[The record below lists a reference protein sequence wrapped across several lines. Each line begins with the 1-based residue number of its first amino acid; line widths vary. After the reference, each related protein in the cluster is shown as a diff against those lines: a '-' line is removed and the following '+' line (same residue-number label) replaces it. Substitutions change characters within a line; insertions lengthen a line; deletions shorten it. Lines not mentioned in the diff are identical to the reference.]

1 MSYDSLFSKDYKGHP
16 RRQDEQRRTPRE
28 LLAIRGRLI
37 GMAAILIP
45 MLFAGIALESQGKT
59 PPEPS
64 PLRAVPDD
72 SSRIRKV
79 LLLPAHPESAPLAAA
94 PEAKASTENVLSI
107 KVLAGDTLSTIFTR
121 HGLSAA
127 TLAKLQATKHGK
139 RLARIRP
146 GQTLSLYMNEQNVL
160 QRLILPLDIQ
170 HSLHLIRGHKN
181 FHSVQISKKLKTRL
195 NYAEARITNS
205 LFLAGKKSGLSDDLI
220 MQMVDIFGWDIDFAL
235 DIRTGD
241 HFTLIFEELYRA
253 GEKVAN
259 GSIIAAEFVNRGK
272 AIRAIRYTDA
282 SGHSDYYTPDGHSVR
297 KAFLRT
303 PVKFS
308 RISSR
313 FNLRRKH
320 PVLHRVRAHR
330 GVDYAAPRGTPI
342 RATGD
347 GKIAFASRKGG
358 YGKTL
363 IIRHGSTYSTLYAH
377 LSRFARGIRSGK
389 SVRQGQLVAYVG
401 SSGLATGPH
410 LHYEFR
416 VRGRHR
422 NPLTVALPKAK
433 SIAKRFRTDYQ
444 RHGHTLNSRL
454 NLISRLTLAQNSI
467 TVAKKH

>member
-1 MSYDSLFSKDYKGHP
+1 MSYDSFFSKDFKSRPP
-16 RRQDEQRRTPRE
+16 RQPALRRALGKLR
-28 LLAIRGRLI
+28 IQQGRVIALT
-37 GMAAILIP
+37 AILIP
-45 MLFAGIALESQGKT
+45 ILLSGMALDSQGNT
-59 PPEPS
+59 PPEPIQPPGNS
-64 PLRAVPDD
+64 EPA
-72 SSRIRKV
+72 SRIRQALPLPDYATIPSTRPKV
-79 LLLPAHPESAPLAAA
+79 PGKNA
-94 PEAKASTENVLSI
+94 LSI
-107 KVLAGDTLSTIFTR
+107 KVLAGDTLASIFSR
-121 HGLSAA
+121 QGLSAA
-127 TLAKLQATKHGK
+127 TLAKLLVTKHGK
-139 RLARIRP
+139 QLARIRA
-146 GQTLSLYMNEQNVL
+146 GQILTLYIGKIGEQKSLQH
-160 QRLILPLDIQ
+160 LILPLDVQ
-170 HSLHLIRGHKN
+170 HSLHLIRDHDN
-181 FHSVQISKKLKTRL
+181 FRSTLTSEKLEIRL
-195 NYAEARITNS
+195 NSAEATITNS

-241 HFTLIFEELYRA
+241 RFTLIFEELYRA

-259 GSIIAAEFVNRGK
+259 GSIVAAEFVNRGK
-272 AIRAIRYTDA
+272 AIRAVRYTDPN
-282 SGHSDYYTPDGHSVR
+282 GHSDYYTPNGHSLR

-342 RATGD
+342 RATGT

-389 SVRQGQLVAYVG
+389 SVRQGQLIAYVG

-422 NPLTVALPKAK
+422 NPLTVALPKAN
-433 SIAKRFRTDYQ
+433 SIAKRFRNDYQ
-444 RHGHTLNSRL
+444 RHSHPLNARL
-454 NLISRLTLAQNSI
+454 NLISRLTVAQN
-467 TVAKKH
+467 TTTELR

>member
-1 MSYDSLFSKDYKGHP
+1 MSYDYLFSKDRKNQAI
-16 RRQDEQRRTPRE
+16 RQAGPQRVFE
-28 LLAIRGRLI
+28 KLHAMRGRLI
-37 GMAAILIP
+37 AFGAILIP
-45 MLFAGIALESQGKT
+45 AFLTGMALDSQGN
-59 PPEPS
+59 PPSEPPSPSLQLEPS
-64 PLRAVPDD
+64 LRVQQALPLPDYAATPN
-72 SSRIRKV
+72 R
-79 LLLPAHPESAPLAAA
+79 PPSAKQA
-94 PEAKASTENVLSI
+94 TIQTISI
-107 KVLAGDTLSTIFTR
+107 KVLAGDTLASLFSR
-121 HGLSAA
+121 YGLSAA
-127 TLAKLQATKHGK
+127 TLAKLQVTKHGK
-139 RLARIRP
+139 QLARIRP
-146 GQTLSLYMNEQNVL
+146 GQTLTLYIDDKKNL
-160 QRLILPLDIQ
+160 QRLVLPLDVK
-170 HSLHLIRGHKN
+170 HSLHLIREHNN
-181 FHSVQISKKLKTRL
+181 FRSTKISEKLETRL
-195 NYAEARITNS
+195 NSAEASITNS
-205 LFLAGKKSGLSDDLI
+205 LFLAGKRSGLSDDLI

-241 HFTLIFEELYRA
+241 RFTLIFEELYRA

-259 GSIIAAEFVNRGK
+259 GSIVAAEFVNRGK

-282 SGHSDYYTPDGHSVR
+282 SGHSDYYTPNGHSLR
-297 KAFLRT
+297 KAFLRS

-377 LSRFARGIRSGK
+377 LHRFARGIRGGK

-422 NPLTVALPKAK
+422 NPLTVALPKAR
-433 SIAKRFRTDYQ
+433 SIAKRFRADYQ
-444 RHGHTLNSRL
+444 RHGRKVNAQL
-454 NLISRLTLAQNSI
+454 NLIARLTVAQNSNS
-467 TVAKKH
+467 ARH